1 MDVLSHCTQPV
12 PLQGFEYSST
22 SLGNRKIHILHKTEV
37 LSDSSP
43 AAGCNSAVLSLCPAL
58 VGHWHSLGCP
68 QGSQRNCFVSYCQI
82 HPPLC
87 NYPTTSKSH
96 GDLEA
101 KHEHR
106 SRCGCLEKN
115 SAKGPSSQ
123 TLLVNAT
130 SVHEKSSRKIL
141 LLQACTT
148 GLRAARGRSR
158 GNWQRGDTG
167 ERQDC
172 PAIQLQSRN

>member
-1 MDVLSHCTQPV
+1 MDVLPHYTEPV

-22 SLGNRKIHILHKTEV
+22 SLGKRKIHILYKTEV
-37 LSDSSP
+37 LYDSSP

-58 VGHWHSLGCP
+58 VGHWCSLGSP
-68 QGSQRNCFVSYCQI
+68 QGSQRNYFVSYCQI
-82 HPPLC
+82 HPPLRK
-87 NYPTTSKSH
+87 YPATIKSH

-101 KHEHR
+101 KYECCSH
-106 SRCGCLEKN
+106 CGCLEKN

-130 SVHEKSSRKIL
+130 SVHEKSSGKIL

-167 ERQDC
+167 EWQDC

>member
-1 MDVLSHCTQPV
+1 MYSHTTPNLSLYKGLNILLQVWERGKSTFYTKLKSCMTAPQLQAVTLLCCRCVLPWLGTGAALAPLKV
-12 PLQGFEYSST
+12 PEE
-22 SLGNRKIHILHKTEV
+22 I
-37 LSDSSP
+37 
-43 AAGCNSAVLSLCPAL
+43 VLSLTVRFIHLCKYPAT
-58 VGHWHSLGCP
+58 
-68 QGSQRNCFVSYCQI
+68 I
-82 HPPLC
+82 
-87 NYPTTSKSH
+87 KSH

-101 KHEHR
+101 KHER
-106 SRCGCLEKN
+106 CSRCGYLGKN

-130 SVHEKSSRKIL
+130 SIHEKSSGKIL

-158 GNWQRGDTG
+158 GNWQQGDTG